1 MAKNRVFGG
10 KTIVEEPEVLNAIA
24 HYRKTVYRFEDAY
37 DALIWY
43 LSHEGEGIRGECI
56 ILEGVAYYLYAQRA
70 DKLAGTPR
78 LRVVFT
84 SNNYQI
90 TIVELQVVPTK

>member
-24 HYRKTVYRFEDAY
+24 RYRKTIHRFQDAY
-37 DALIWY
+37 DALIWN

-56 ILEGVAYYLYAQRA
+56 RLGGEIHYLYVQKA
-70 DKLAGTPR
+70 DKIAGTPR
-78 LRVVFT
+78 LRAVFT
-84 SNNYQI
+84 SNNYQV
-90 TIVELQVVPTK
+90 TIVQLQVVPSK